1 MTLMTMGQRQLEF
14 YWVSKLFDDGNT
26 AQWQLCSMGL
36 QLSMTLEHWEMREVC
51 PEGQWILT
59 EVCDE
64 YEPSR
69 LGMIRPLPQCVTRE
83 QLERQLL
90 WLPASQQLIL
100 ADVWSMLMVITD
112 KALHDFLLSILT
124 DDSIM
129 VPFAQGRG
137 SHRHHHDREGGL
149 LSHSHEVA
157 MTAAMLANQHGLG
170 QLSVWVAFVGGLLH
184 DVGKIHLFYNEANGV
199 CSQHESLGFL
209 VLAKSLD
216 KLRLASP
223 QVFEAITACL
233 TVKVGHYADPYQ
245 IANIVRMCD
254 RLSADVCNWKSAFAK
269 APDYYWYARSPRDD
283 QVYKRLC

>member
-112 KALHDFLLSILT
+112 KALHDFLLSIL
-124 DDSIM
+124 
-129 VPFAQGRG
+129 
-137 SHRHHHDREGGL
+137 
-149 LSHSHEVA
+149 
-157 MTAAMLANQHGLG
+157 
-170 QLSVWVAFVGGLLH
+170 
-184 DVGKIHLFYNEANGV
+184 
-199 CSQHESLGFL
+199 
-209 VLAKSLD
+209 
-216 KLRLASP
+216 
-223 QVFEAITACL
+223 
-233 TVKVGHYADPYQ
+233 
-245 IANIVRMCD
+245 
-254 RLSADVCNWKSAFAK
+254 
-269 APDYYWYARSPRDD
+269 
-283 QVYKRLC
+283 